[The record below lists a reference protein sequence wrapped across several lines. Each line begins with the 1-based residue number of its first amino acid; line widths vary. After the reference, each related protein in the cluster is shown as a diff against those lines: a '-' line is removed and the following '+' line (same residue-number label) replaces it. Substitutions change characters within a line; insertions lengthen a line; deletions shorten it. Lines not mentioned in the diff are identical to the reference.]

1 MLSIRKLRWISV
13 IGPTTFVVGFEL
25 FTRMLFP
32 DFVPAWGHVVVAL
45 AAISAGA
52 FAFSTF
58 VFTTMA
64 RLESQ
69 IRERNR
75 RLALLN
81 TVATHA
87 SESLDLEQVATAICR
102 NVSNAL
108 DAEAA
113 AIALTSEDDG
123 ELRLA
128 GHVGLPRG
136 ATGPDGALGPYDC
149 DCRKALALDGP
160 VVVRDG
166 RELPGCMG
174 LVSNGGSAT
183 CVSVPTRSKGKS
195 IGVLLVVRQGPRAFT
210 QEDVDLIAAL
220 GSQAGAV
227 LQNAQLFSNTGAIAV
242 LQERQRVAREVH
254 DGLAQTLGYLNVQ
267 LGIVDQLLAKGEL
280 ESVRGEL
287 ETMSQVTR
295 VAYEDLRHS
304 ITDLR
309 TPLAVSGG
317 VRRTLREYLERF
329 SLQTGIPCH
338 FEGHTGSAAA
348 LAPESEVQLLRIVQE
363 ALNNV
368 RKHAPGAEIW
378 LHVEADSR
386 HVKAVIRDN
395 GPGFDPESITREGR
409 FGLHTMK
416 ERAEASGGSL
426 SIVSRPGVGTTIEV
440 AMPAE
445 GARVA

>member
-13 IGPTTFVVGFEL
+13 IGPTAFVVGFEV
-25 FTRMLFP
+25 FTRVLFP
-32 DFVPAWGHVVVAL
+32 DIVPAWVHVVAAL

-58 VFTTMA
+58 VFTSMA
-64 RLESQ
+64 RLEGQ
-69 IRERNR
+69 IHERNR

-81 TVATHA
+81 TIATRA
-87 SESLDLEQVATAICR
+87 SESLDLEQVAATICR

-128 GHVGLPRG
+128 GHVGLPPG
-136 ATGPDGALGPYDC
+136 ATGPDGALGTYDC

-160 VVVRDG
+160 VVRDAQ
-166 RELPGCMG
+166 ELSGCMG
-174 LVSNGGSAT
+174 VVPNGGSAT

-195 IGVLLVVRQGPRAFT
+195 IGVLLVVRRGRKPFT
-210 QEDVDLIAAL
+210 DDDIDLIVAL
-220 GSQAGAV
+220 GSQAGPV

-254 DGLAQTLGYLNVQ
+254 DGLAQTLGYMNVQ
-267 LGIVDQLLAKGEL
+267 LGIVDQFLAEGDL

-287 ETMSQVTR
+287 EAMSQVTR
-295 VAYEDLRHS
+295 TAYEDLRHS

-317 VRRTLREYLERF
+317 VRRTLREYLEKF
-329 SLQTGIPCH
+329 SIQTGITCR
-338 FEGHTGSAAA
+338 FDGHTGSAAVLPA
-348 LAPESEVQLLRIVQE
+348 ESEVQLLRIVQE

-378 LHVEADSR
+378 LHVEANSR
-386 HVKAVIRDN
+386 SVKTVIRDN
-395 GPGFDPESITREGR
+395 GPGFDPHKIGREGR
-409 FGLHTMK
+409 YGLHTMK
-416 ERAEASGGSL
+416 ERAEASGGTL
-426 SIVSRPGVGTTIEV
+426 RIESRPGAGTTIEV
-440 AMPAE
+440 ILPTE
-445 GARVA
+445 GVRAA